1 MNAFERILDLEAGC
15 NFRDLGGYATHDGR
29 RIRSGLLFR
38 SGVMTY
44 FTPRDRERVAGLGI
58 RAICDL
64 RRPLERETEP
74 SHWPDDS
81 IRVLFWDQ
89 RPAAT
94 TSDEGSMGLCRTP
107 EAAREAMSRLYHDMP
122 LWLEPRLQGV
132 FQCLAEGN
140 VPLVF
145 HCAAGKDRTGLAAA
159 LVLHAVGV
167 PRETILE
174 DYRLTNEAVNLEQ
187 FLTEH
192 RSAGLGLND
201 PSHPL
206 VVLPEDVRRLLLA
219 ADDSYLETALIR
231 IEEEYESIDNY
242 LEARLGVDRQQ
253 REAIKEL
260 VLTD

>member
-1 MNAFERILDLEAGC
+1 MNAFERILNLEAGC
-15 NFRDLGGYATHDGR
+15 NFRDLGGYTTLDGR
-29 RIRSGLLFR
+29 RIRPGQLFR

-44 FTPRDRERVAGLGI
+44 FSPRDREKVSGLGI
-58 RAICDL
+58 RTICDL

-89 RPAAT
+89 RPPAT
-94 TSDEGSMGLCRTP
+94 TSDEGSIGQCRTP
-107 EAAREAMSRLYHDMP
+107 EAARETMNRLYHDMP

-132 FQCLAEGN
+132 FQCLAEGS

-159 LVLHAVGV
+159 LVLHALGV

-174 DYRLTNEAVNLEQ
+174 DYRLTNEAVDLEQ

-201 PSHPL
+201 PSNPL
-206 VVLPEDVRRLLLA
+206 VVLPKETRRLLLA
-219 ADDSYLETALIR
+219 ADESYLKTALAR
-231 IEEEYESIDNY
+231 IEKEYDSIDNY
-242 LEARLGVDRQQ
+242 LEIRLGVDGRQ
-253 REAIKEL
+253 RETIRKL
-260 VLTD
+260 VLID